1 MSKQYLDWRNL
12 TDRITDKVQEYLDE
26 INLWNGNTVLWTDG
40 ASGTVTLDDEGGV
53 HPGEGRPVSEFFVH
67 GEDGAPEP
75 DIDAIEDFASGW
87 FDLRRAD

>member
-12 TDRITDKVQEYLDE
+12 TDRIADKVQEYIDE
-26 INLWNGNTVLWTDG
+26 INLWNGDAVLWTDG

-53 HPGEGRPVSEFFVH
+53 HPGEGHPVSEFIVH
-67 GEDGAPEP
+67 DADGAPEP

-87 FDLRRAD
+87 FDLRHAD